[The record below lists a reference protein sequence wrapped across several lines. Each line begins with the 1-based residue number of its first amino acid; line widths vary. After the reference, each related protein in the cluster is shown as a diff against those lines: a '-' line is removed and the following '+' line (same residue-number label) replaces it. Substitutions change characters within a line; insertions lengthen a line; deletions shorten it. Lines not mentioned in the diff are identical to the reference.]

1 MKMRSTFPTLL
12 VLLLATTIAATQ
24 PSSATAP
31 DHGPTAFGQGEF
43 FHIVRRET
51 WRFSFEA
58 TANKKGHARGR
69 ATFDIVK
76 DSTETQV
83 IVRIDCLNVETFE
96 EGASAI
102 MSGTVLHSDN
112 PDFPKGAGVFFD
124 ADDNSG
130 FPTIHA
136 DLIAP
141 LFLTELFQS
150 EGDCHDLG
158 RLLTVFFVSPD
169 AITIVP

>member
-58 TANKKGHARGR
+58 TANKKEHARGR

-83 IVRIDCLNVETFE
+83 IVRIDCLKVEAFE
-96 EGASAI
+96 GGASAV

-124 ADDNSG
+124 AEDDG
-130 FPTIHA
+130 GLPIHA
-136 DLIAP
+136 DIIAP
-141 LFLTELFQS
+141 LFLTELFPS

-158 RLLTVFFVSPD
+158 LLLTAFFVSPD